1 MFVLGEGGL
10 EFGGKLLETSVKLLD
25 TLSINGIVG
34 RFVLFVRVVFWEK
47 VLYYGVFTRVIF
59 L

>member
-34 RFVLFVRVVFWEK
+34 RFVLFVRVVF
-47 VLYYGVFTRVIF
+47 
-59 L
+59 

>member
-1 MFVLGEGGL
+1 
-10 EFGGKLLETSVKLLD
+10 LETSVKLLD